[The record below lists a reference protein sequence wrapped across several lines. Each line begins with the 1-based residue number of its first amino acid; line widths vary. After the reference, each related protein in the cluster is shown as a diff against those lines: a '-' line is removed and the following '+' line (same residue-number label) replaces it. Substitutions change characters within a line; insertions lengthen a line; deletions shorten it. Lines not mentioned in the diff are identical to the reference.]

1 MNPNIAEEYVKQI
14 MDDFGLYEYPKI
26 IYDNSLHYKCYLD
39 DGWRA
44 ERIQMYF
51 CDKQKKSHTIYK

>member
-1 MNPNIAEEYVKQI
+1 MKCGSSIVYMNPNIAEEYVKQI

-44 ERIQMYF
+44 E
-51 CDKQKKSHTIYK
+51 

>member
-14 MDDFGLYEYPKI
+14 MDDFGLKYEYPKI

-39 DGWRA
+39 DGY
-44 ERIQMYF
+44 EQSEYKCIL
-51 CDKQKKSHTIYK
+51 DKQKKSHTIYK